1 METWNQ
7 RLALA
12 LAEKIERDENYS
24 PSRLAKEVGVS
35 APTVASWIG
44 AKNITPAINI
54 NAENLF
60 KACECLGVRP
70 EWVLFRRGPK
80 HPVGTSEP
88 ASGRTLSPEM
98 QAIVESLI
106 DIDSDESSKRRRAI
120 IIGSVGAII
129 ATTSGE

>member
-1 METWNQ
+1 M
-7 RLALA
+7 ALA
-12 LAEKIERDENYS
+12 LAEKIQRDEHYS
-24 PSRLAKEVGVS
+24 PSKLAKEVGVS

-70 EWVLFRRGPK
+70 EWILFRRGPK
-80 HPVGTSEP
+80 HPMGN
-88 ASGRTLSPEM
+88 AANDAARTLSPEM

-106 DIDSDESSKRRRAI
+106 DIDSDESSKRRRSI

>member
-7 RLALA
+7 RMALA
-12 LAEKIERDENYS
+12 LAEKMARDKDYK
-24 PSRLAKEVGVS
+24 PSKLARDVGVS

-44 AKNITPAINI
+44 AKNITPAVNI

-70 EWVLFRRGPK
+70 EWILFRRGPK
-80 HPVGTSEP
+80 HPASAAEP
-88 ASGRTLSPEM
+88 LPTRTLSPEM